1 MWLKKILIK
10 TVITGNHIALTLD
23 PTTAILKLPYNFV
36 LCFFK
41 FVFMIKESQ
50 KIISYLLSPLELLRT
65 KKVLQVNPT
74 APAQRTEPEN
84 TKVFVFDYD
93 LTGVQMKEF
102 ADILPCFSFKTSGKT
117 TWLNVDGLRKKDVEQ
132 ICLHYGVHPLIVE
145 DILSLG
151 QRPKMDE
158 IEGIVFC
165 VLNML
170 YFNEKDSAVE
180 TEQVS
185 LVLGK
190 DFVISFQEDAA
201 RDVFNPLREKL
212 KLNNSKVRQHKADYL
227 FYCLIDL
234 IVDNYFVV
242 MEKLGERIEILEE
255 DIVRNANTRTLA
267 KTNMLR
273 KEMIVLKRSI
283 APVRE
288 LVNGILRS
296 ESDLIEERTEKYFKD
311 VYDHILQANE
321 LAENYRDMM
330 MNLNDLYLSN
340 VNLKMNEVMKVMAVV
355 TCLLAPATVI
365 GGIFGM
371 NFETIPLLHNKWGF
385 FISVCIMLF
394 IPLVMLRI
402 FRKRGWF

>member
-1 MWLKKILIK
+1 M
-10 TVITGNHIALTLD
+10 
-23 PTTAILKLPYNFV
+23 F
-36 LCFFK
+36 
-41 FVFMIKESQ
+41 KES
-50 KIISYLLSPLELLRT
+50 KKYISYLLNPLELLRT

-74 APAQRTEPEN
+74 APALRKEPAEV
-84 TKVFVFDYD
+84 KIWVYDYD
-93 LTGVQMKEF
+93 HSEIEVKELKKVS
-102 ADILPCFSFKTSGKT
+102 DCFPFLSSEKN
-117 TWLNVDGLRKKDVEQ
+117 TWINVDGLRKTDVET
-132 ICLHYGVHPLIVE
+132 ICNHYGIHALITE

-151 QRPKMDE
+151 QRPKTDE
-158 IEGIVFC
+158 INGLLFC
-165 VLNML
+165 LLNML

-180 TEQVS
+180 TEQIS
-185 LVLGK
+185 IVLGK
-190 DFVISFQEDAA
+190 NFVISFQEDET
-201 RDVFNPLREKL
+201 RDVFNPLRERL
-212 KLNNSKVRQHKADYL
+212 KINSSKVRQQKADYL
-227 FYCLIDL
+227 FYSLLDL

-242 MEKLGERIEILEE
+242 MEKLGEKIEGLEE
-255 DIVRNANTRTLA
+255 DIVRNANTRSLA
-267 KTNMLR
+267 KINILR

-288 LVNGILRS
+288 LVGSILRS
-296 ESDLIEERTEKYFKD
+296 ESELIEERTEKYFKD
-311 VYDHILQANE
+311 VYDHIVQAND

-385 FISVCIMLF
+385 FISVGLMLF
-394 IPLVMLRI
+394 IPFVMIRI